1 MLKKSKI
8 SAFLC
13 ALMLGTCLLGCGGTA
28 QSTGEQSTGE
38 QSSSEMKKIGVVQ
51 LVQHDALDSANK
63 GFVDGL
69 KEKGYEEGKNIEFD
83 QQNAQNEQANAQT
96 ICSQF
101 VDGKKDMIFAIA
113 TPAAQAAYNSTK
125 EIPIVFTAVTD
136 PVEAEIAK
144 DWKSSG
150 TNVTGT
156 SDKVPVKEQIELL
169 KKLLPETKTIGVI
182 YNTSETN
189 SIIQVEELKK
199 AAETE
204 GFAVK
209 EVGVTN
215 VNEINQNLNSAVK
228 EMDVLYTPTDNT
240 VASAY
245 DLVGNICIE
254 AGVPIIGAE
263 EAVVNKGGLA
273 TIGIDYY
280 NLGKEAGYK
289 AAEILDG
296 KNPSEVEITTLSKMS
311 FTINTDVAEKLGVTI
326 PEDILNEAKT
336 VTGGVK

>member
-8 SAFLC
+8 SAVLC
-13 ALMLGTCLLGCGGTA
+13 AVILGTCLMGCGGAA
-28 QSTGEQSTGE
+28 QSGSQGAGST
-38 QSSSEMKKIGVVQ
+38 SSEMKKIGVVQ
-51 LVQHDALDSANK
+51 LVQHDALDASNK

-69 KEKGYEEGKNIEFD
+69 KEKGYEEGKNVEFD
-83 QQNAQNEQANAQT
+83 QQNAQGEQANAQT

-101 VDGKKDMIFAIA
+101 VSGNKDMIFAIA

-136 PVEAEIAK
+136 PVSAEIAK

-156 SDKVPVKEQIELL
+156 SDKVPVDEQIKLL
-169 KKLLPETKTIGVI
+169 KQLLPDSKTVGVI

-189 SIIQVEELKK
+189 SVIQVEELKK
-199 AAETE
+199 AAEAE
-204 GFAVK
+204 GLGVK
-209 EVGVTN
+209 EIGVTN
-215 VNEINQNLNSAVK
+215 VNEINQNLNSALK
-228 EMDVLYTPTDNT
+228 EIDVLYTPTDNT

-245 DLVGNICIE
+245 DLVGNTCVE

-263 EAVVNKGGLA
+263 EAVVSKGGLA
-273 TIGIDYY
+273 SIGIDYY

-296 KNPSEVEITTLSKMS
+296 KKPSEVEITTLSKMS
-311 FTINTDVAEKLGVTI
+311 FTINTDVAAKLNITV
-326 PEDILNEAKT
+326 PDDILKDAEK